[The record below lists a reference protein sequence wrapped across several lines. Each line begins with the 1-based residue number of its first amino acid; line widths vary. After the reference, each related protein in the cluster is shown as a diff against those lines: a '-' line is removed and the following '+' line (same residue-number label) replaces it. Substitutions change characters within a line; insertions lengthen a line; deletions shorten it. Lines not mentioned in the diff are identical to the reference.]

1 MPWRIATGL
10 SLIIWVLAA
19 FLIGEQLN
27 YLEPYSSVL
36 FLNYST
42 ILATHLLTA
51 VVALFALIYWLARRA
66 GLGDVGGK
74 LKLLDKRLIAGDAHD
89 DQLSRAMQ
97 KERLGSLTN
106 AVLPN
111 LPLHRFQRLHPA

>member
-19 FLIGEQLN
+19 FLVGDRLK
-27 YLEPYSSVL
+27 YLQPYSNVLFASYTSVL
-36 FLNYST
+36 T
-42 ILATHLLTA
+42 MHLLTA

-74 LKLLDKRLIAGDAHD
+74 LKLMDKRLAAGDAHD
-89 DQLSRAMQ
+89 QELSRRLQ
-97 KERLGSLTN
+97 KERMGDLE
-106 AVLPN
+106 
-111 LPLHRFQRLHPA
+111 